1 MIDYFFG
8 KKSADLLSGKRLNN
22 STDIPYI
29 KKRLDG
35 KGGYR
40 VYFLVKIA
48 EDKLYLMFMHP
59 KTGPD
64 GSDNITP
71 ESKAKIYKDVLTA
84 IKENDLYELS
94 INGTNSSKIDFK
106 KL

>member
-1 MIDYFFG
+1 
-8 KKSADLLSGKRLNN
+8 
-22 STDIPYI
+22 
-29 KKRLDG
+29 
-35 KGGYR
+35 
-40 VYFLVKIA
+40 
-48 EDKLYLMFMHP
+48 MFMHP